1 MLHPGRDTI
10 AHMKLLPILL
20 ASAFTAALAV
30 TVFAADPDGFA
41 MFKAADIK
49 SRLAAAKLDDH
60 KAGLDRAG
68 TWGNHGL
75 LLVRREGDGEAEVH
89 KTQVDVITVISGE
102 GTLLVG
108 GTVVGGHD
116 SAPNEIRGK
125 SLTGGERHPMAPGDV
140 FHIPAMV
147 PHQMLV
153 PKSLLIEVVK
163 VNTN

>member
-1 MLHPGRDTI
+1 
-10 AHMKLLPILL
+10 MKLLPVLL
-20 ASAFTAALAV
+20 ASTLTVGLAM

-49 SRLAAAKLDDH
+49 ARLAATKLDDH
-60 KAGLDRAG
+60 KTGLDRPG

-75 LLVRREGDGEAEVH
+75 LLVRREADGEAEVH
-89 KTQVDVITVISGE
+89 NTQVDVITVISGA

-108 GTVVGGHD
+108 GTMAGSHE
-116 SAPNEIRGK
+116 SAPNELRGTT
-125 SLTGGERHPMAPGDV
+125 LTGAERHPMAPGDV
-140 FHIPAMV
+140 FHVPAKV

-163 VNTN
+163 VTTN

>member
-1 MLHPGRDTI
+1 
-10 AHMKLLPILL
+10 MKLYPILL
-20 ASAFTAALAV
+20 ASTLAFALTV
-30 TVFAADPDGFA
+30 TGLAADPDGFA

-49 SRLAAAKLDDH
+49 ARLAAAKLDDH
-60 KAGLDRAG
+60 KAGADRAG

-75 LLVRREGDGEAEVH
+75 LLVRREGDGEVEVH
-89 KTQVDVITVISGE
+89 NTQVDVITVISGA

-140 FHIPAMV
+140 FHIPAKV

-163 VNTN
+163 VTTN